1 MASCLAKIGLKR
13 PRKGENNNYRYV
25 PFLPD
30 AKQKIP
36 KKQQKN
42 SKKLRNTIM
51 ASFQAKIG
59 WKRMRKRENKN
70 YNFVPFLPDA

>member
-13 PRKGENNNYRYV
+13 PRRRENNNYRSV
-25 PFLPD
+25 PD

-36 KKQQKN
+36 KKLQKKF
-42 SKKLRNTIM
+42 KKLTKTIM

-70 YNFVPFLPDA
+70 YYYISFLPDA